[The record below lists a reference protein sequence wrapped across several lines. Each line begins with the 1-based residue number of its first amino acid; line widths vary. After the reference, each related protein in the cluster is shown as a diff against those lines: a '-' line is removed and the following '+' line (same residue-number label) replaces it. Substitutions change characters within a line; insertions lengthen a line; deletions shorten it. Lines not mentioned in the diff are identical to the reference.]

1 MAASGASSRA
11 SASKSASSAAL
22 TFTAPGPGA
31 WELEATHFTRPVCR
45 FTQGPMVEGF
55 GDGFAESTARYG
67 IMLER
72 MEPRFVNDF
81 TFMRARG
88 FGAPEGATK
97 PPPKLIFQL
106 LTRLLPKMR
115 ARIRT
120 SREAIEKKQWRLDL
134 ARWDETVRPA
144 SDKKHRELQAVDP
157 TKLSDDALIEH
168 LLACRNQM
176 RDMIKQ
182 HHQFTISCSFPVGDL
197 LAHVHEWTK
206 KPVGEVLQALRGSSK
221 ISLGVAA
228 AELDALA
235 AALRD
240 DADARAM
247 LTASGAAASTDDAA
261 ARAILDRL
269 SAHDGAVGK
278 AMRAYLEVV
287 AHRTLGYDVSSKSAI
302 EMPTMLVAAIR
313 AAGAGDKSR
322 DSDTS
327 SKERIAKLRAEIPA
341 EHQAAFDEL
350 VAEAR
355 AVNRLR
361 DERGHYSDGWAI
373 GLARRAILEVGRRLQ
388 AKKTIDDPEL
398 AVDASFEEL
407 RAMLLG
413 QGAGA
418 GKADDK
424 SDVPSCEELRRRAQF
439 RTTKTVNDADIPQWL
454 GAEPSGPPPA
464 DWLPK
469 EGRRTQRAI
478 ASFLSGLFD
487 VPAAQRTAV
496 SVKGLPV
503 SPGVYEGTARLV
515 EQEEDFNRIQQGDV
529 LVTRAT
535 SPYFNV
541 VLPLLGAIVTDR
553 GGQLCHAAIV
563 SREYGIPGVV
573 GTREAT
579 QLVKD
584 GARVRVDGTTGEVTV
599 LG

>member
-1 MAASGASSRA
+1 M
-11 SASKSASSAAL
+11 SASEASASSATL

-45 FTQGPMVEGF
+45 FTQAPMVEGF
-55 GDGFAESTARYG
+55 GDGFAESAARYG
-67 IMLER
+67 MMLER

-97 PPPKLIFQL
+97 PPPKIIFQL
-106 LTRLLPKMR
+106 LTRLVPKMR

-157 TKLSDDALIEH
+157 TKLSDDALVEH
-168 LLACRNQM
+168 LLACRNQV
-176 RDMIKQ
+176 RDMIRQ
-182 HHQFTISCSFPVGDL
+182 HHQFTMSCSFPVGDL

-206 KPVGEVLQALRGSSK
+206 KPLGETLQALRGSSK

-228 AELDALA
+228 AELDTLA

-240 DADARAM
+240 DADARA
-247 LTASGAAASTDDAA
+247 LVTSSGAAASTDDAA
-261 ARAILDRL
+261 AAAILERL
-269 SAHDGAVGK
+269 SAHEGAVGK
-278 AMRAYLEVV
+278 AMHAYLEVV

-313 AAGAGDKSR
+313 AAVAGTSTSGSR
-322 DSDTS
+322 DSDAS

-350 VAEAR
+350 LAEAR

-361 DERGHYSDGWAI
+361 DERGHYSDGWAT
-373 GLARRAILEVGRRLQ
+373 GLARRALLEVGRRLHE
-388 AKKTIDDPEL
+388 KKTIDDPEL

-407 RAMLLG
+407 RDMLLG
-413 QGAGA
+413 KGGT
-418 GKADDK
+418 
-424 SDVPSCEELRRRAQF
+424 SEVPSCEELRRRAKF

-469 EGRRTQRAI
+469 DGRRTQRAI
-478 ASFLSGLFD
+478 ASFLAGLFD

-584 GARVRVDGTTGEVTV
+584 GARVRVDGTSGEVTV